1 MNFKDQINK
10 IKAKTN
16 YQAPNI
22 LFYLGLVGMVGT
34 VATGIQGAYK
44 FGFAATDYENG
55 MRVINEEA
63 EAGRLTE
70 KQVKEMKRNQYKE
83 TAIEATKCFAP
94 TLILGIATVGC
105 LTKSH
110 NMLNNRIAGL
120 SAAYGTL
127 QTQFMS
133 YRERVRAEVGEE
145 KEDELYRDP
154 KQETVKVKDK
164 DGNVKDLDVEIDDAG
179 GYKFLFDEVNSNNWS
194 SDPGY
199 NRIFLQ
205 AQENYANDMLASR
218 GHVFLNDIFDG
229 LGMERTAAGA
239 VVGWIA
245 EEGAHVD
252 FGLRNPGYEPN
263 DLFWADEEA
272 SIRLNFNVQGVIF
285 DKLV

>member
-1 MNFKDQINK
+1 
-10 IKAKTN
+10 
-16 YQAPNI
+16 
-22 LFYLGLVGMVGT
+22 
-34 VATGIQGAYK
+34 
-44 FGFAATDYENG
+44 
-55 MRVINEEA
+55 
-63 EAGRLTE
+63 
-70 KQVKEMKRNQYKE
+70 
-83 TAIEATKCFAP
+83 
-94 TLILGIATVGC
+94 
-105 LTKSH
+105 
-110 NMLNNRIAGL
+110 
-120 SAAYGTL
+120 
-127 QTQFMS
+127 MS
-133 YRERVRAEVGEE
+133 YRDRDRAEVGEE
-145 KEDELYRDP
+145 KDDELYSDP
-154 KQETVKVKDK
+154 KLETVKVKDK

-179 GYKFLFDEVNSNNWS
+179 GYKFLFDEVTSNNWS

>member
-1 MNFKDQINK
+1 MNFKSKINQIK
-10 IKAKTN
+10 SKAN

-22 LFYLGLVGMVGT
+22 LFYMGIVGMVGT

-44 FGFAATDYENG
+44 FGFAATDYESG
-55 MRVINEEA
+55 MRAIDEEA
-63 EAGRLTE
+63 KAGRLTE
-70 KQVKEMKRNQYKE
+70 KQVKEMKRDQYKE
-83 TAIEATKCFAP
+83 TAVEAVKCFGP
-94 TLILGIATVGC
+94 TLILGVSTIGC

-110 NMLNNRIAGL
+110 NMLTNRIAGL
-120 SAAYGTL
+120 SAAYTTL
-127 QTQFMS
+127 QTQFGE
-133 YRERVRAEVGEE
+133 YRNRVRAEVGED
-145 KEDELYRDP
+145 KEDELYFDRK
-154 KQETVKVKDK
+154 KQNVKVSDAE
-164 DGNVKDLDVEIDDAG
+164 GNVSDLEVEVQDAG
-179 GYKFLFDEVNSNNWS
+179 GYKYLFDEVNSNNWS

-252 FGLRNPGYEPN
+252 FGLHNPGYEPN
-263 DLFWADEEA
+263 DLFWKDEEN
-272 SIRLNFNVQGVIF
+272 SVQLNFNVQGVIF

>member
-1 MNFKDQINK
+1 MNFKAQINK
-10 IKAKTN
+10 IRTKTN

-63 EAGRLTE
+63 KAGRLTE
-70 KQVKEMKRNQYKE
+70 KQVKEMKRDQYKE

-94 TLILGIATVGC
+94 TLVLGIATIGC

-120 SAAYGTL
+120 SAAYTTL
-127 QTQFMS
+127 QTQFGE
-133 YRERVRAEVGEE
+133 YRNRVRAEVGED
-145 KEDELYRDP
+145 KEDELYFDRK
-154 KQETVKVKDK
+154 KQNVKVSDAE
-164 DGNVKDLDVEIDDAG
+164 GNVSDLEVEVQDAG
-179 GYKFLFDEVNSNNWS
+179 GYKYLFDEVNSNNWS

-263 DLFWADEEA
+263 DLFWKDEEN
-272 SIRLNFNVQGVIF
+272 SIQLNFNVQGVIF

>member
-1 MNFKDQINK
+1 MNFKAQINK
-10 IKAKTN
+10 IKTKTN
-16 YQAPNI
+16 YQTPNI

-63 EAGRLTE
+63 EAGRLSE
-70 KQVKEMKRNQYKE
+70 KQVKEMKRDQYKE
-83 TAIEATKCFAP
+83 TAIEAVKCFGP
-94 TLILGIATVGC
+94 TLVLGIATVGC

-127 QTQFMS
+127 QTQFMN
-133 YRERVRAEVGEE
+133 YRERVREEVGAD
-145 KEDELYRDP
+145 KEDELYCDP
-154 KQETVKVKDK
+154 QKETVKVKDK
-164 DGNVKDLDVEIDDAG
+164 DGNVKDLEVEIDDAG
-179 GYKFLFDEVNSNNWS
+179 GYKFLFDEVTSNNWS

-205 AQENYANDMLASR
+205 AQENYANDLLASR

-229 LGMERTAAGA
+229 LGMQRTAAGS

-252 FGLRNPGYEPN
+252 FGMRNPGYEPN
-263 DLFWADEEA
+263 DLFWADEES

>member
-1 MNFKDQINK
+1 MNFKAQINK
-10 IKAKTN
+10 IKTKTN
-16 YQAPNI
+16 HQAPNI

-63 EAGRLTE
+63 EAGRLSE
-70 KQVKEMKRNQYKE
+70 KQVKEMKRDQYKE
-83 TAIEATKCFAP
+83 TAVEAVKCFGP
-94 TLILGIATVGC
+94 TLVLGIATVGC

-127 QTQFMS
+127 QTQFMN
-133 YRERVRAEVGEE
+133 YRERVREEVGAD
-145 KEDELYRDP
+145 KEYELYRDP

-164 DGNVKDLDVEIDDAG
+164 DGNVKDLEVEIDDAG
-179 GYKFLFDEVNSNNWS
+179 GYKFLFDEVSSNNWS

-205 AQENYANDMLASR
+205 AQENYANDLLASR

-229 LGMERTAAGA
+229 LGMQRTAAGS

-245 EEGAHVD
+245 EEEAHVD

-263 DLFWADEEA
+263 DLFWADEES

>member
-1 MNFKDQINK
+1 MNFKSKINQIK
-10 IKAKTN
+10 SKAN

-22 LFYLGLVGMVGT
+22 LFYMGIVGMVGT

-44 FGFAATDYENG
+44 FGFAATDYESG
-55 MRVINEEA
+55 MRAINEEA
-63 EAGRLTE
+63 KAGRLTE
-70 KQVKEMKRNQYKE
+70 KQVKEMKRDQYKE

-94 TLILGIATVGC
+94 TLVLGIATIGC

-110 NMLNNRIAGL
+110 NMLTNRIAGL
-120 SAAYGTL
+120 SAAYTTL
-127 QTQFMS
+127 QTQFGE
-133 YRERVRAEVGEE
+133 YRNRVRAEVGED
-145 KEDELYRDP
+145 KEDELYFDRK
-154 KQETVKVKDK
+154 KQNVKVSDAE
-164 DGNVKDLDVEIDDAG
+164 GNVSDLEVEVQDAG
-179 GYKFLFDEVNSNNWS
+179 GYKYLFDEVNSNNWS

-245 EEGAHVD
+245 KEGAHVD

-263 DLFWADEEA
+263 DLFWKDEEN
-272 SIRLNFNVQGVIF
+272 SIQLNFNVQGVIF